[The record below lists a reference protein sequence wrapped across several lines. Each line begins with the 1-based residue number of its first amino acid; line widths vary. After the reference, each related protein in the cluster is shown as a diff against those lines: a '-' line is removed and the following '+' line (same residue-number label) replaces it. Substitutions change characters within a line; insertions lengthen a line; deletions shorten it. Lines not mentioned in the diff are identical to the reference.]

1 MHSENKPLLSVIVP
15 VYNVEKYLP
24 ACVESIQAQTMKNL
38 EIILVD
44 DGSPDGCPGLCEE
57 LARTDTRIRVL
68 HKENGGLA
76 SARNA
81 GLEQARGNYISF
93 IDSDDRIPADLFEK
107 ALVPFESEEIDLV
120 GFGIEEVW
128 SQKSVPLTFTE
139 GKMAP
144 ETAIQH
150 LLRGDGQVRSF
161 AWNKLYRKEALKGL
175 RFDEK
180 LRYGEDTPFVFEALA
195 RSRGYYQLNEP
206 RYLYMRREDSLI
218 GTEYAPTKS
227 LVLMAAQSV
236 LEACQS
242 EPKKKKYL
250 PYAQAQLAFACFS
263 LARMLFLTP
272 DWKKRYPQALPEI
285 EAKLKEVPLKI
296 IINQFS
302 KGLAAKTLLVRWLP
316 GVYAALCG
324 REVQHEK

>member
-24 ACVESIQAQTMKNL
+24 ACVESIQAQTMKDL

-44 DGSPDGCPGLCEE
+44 DGSPDGCPALCEK
-57 LARTDTRIRVL
+57 LAQKDTRIRVI

-81 GLEQARGNYISF
+81 GLGQARGKYLSF

-107 ALVPFESEEIDLV
+107 ALVPFEQEEIDLV

-128 SQKSVPLTFTE
+128 PEKSVPLTFPE

-144 ETAIQH
+144 ETAISH

-195 RSRGYYQLNEP
+195 RSGGYYQLNEP
-206 RYLYMRREDSLI
+206 RYLYIRRDDSLI
-218 GTEYAPTKS
+218 GTEYAPNKS
-227 LVLMAAQSV
+227 LVLLAAQSI

-242 EPKKKKYL
+242 EPEKARHL

-272 DWKKRYPQALPEI
+272 DWKKRYPQALSEI
-285 EAKLKEVPLKI
+285 ESRLKEVPLKI
-296 IINQFS
+296 ILNQFS
-302 KGLAAKTLLVRWLP
+302 KGMAAKILLVRWLP

-324 REVQHEK
+324 REVRHEK